1 MSESKKK
8 YEQDQTVEIDLQNLT
23 KSTAGT
29 KSKSSASS
37 SISTTSSQ
45 SSLSQGESAPH
56 IHKLMEI
63 MCNLQ
68 ASDLHI
74 SSGKPIYYRLHG
86 KITKLNNNILTKE
99 ECQILLFEIL
109 SEREQRQ
116 FIENWELDT
125 SYGITGL
132 GRFRINVFMQK
143 NGLAAA
149 VRLIPEDVISMEKL
163 NLPPVL
169 KNLSSIDRGLILV
182 TGATGSGKSTTLASM
197 INHINKTKQS
207 HIITIEDPIE
217 FVHKD
222 ITSIV
227 NQRELGANTKSFKN
241 ALKSSLREDP
251 DVILVGELRDLES
264 ISLALT
270 AAETGH
276 LVLSTLHSSNATS
289 TIERMIDVFPPAQQ
303 SQVRTMLA
311 ESLKGVVSQKLFP
324 VKNKNGRIA
333 AFEVLINNTA
343 VSNLIREN
351 KGFQIKS
358 VIQTGSQEGMV
369 SFDNSITELV
379 RQGLVEQKLAEQ
391 FLNKKLNQ
399 SE

>member
-1 MSESKKK
+1 MSENKKK
-8 YEQDQTVEIDLQNLT
+8 QEPTRTVKIDLKNLT
-23 KSTAGT
+23 GSD
-29 KSKSSASS
+29 SE
-37 SISTTSSQ
+37 TS
-45 SSLSQGESAPH
+45 SSLSSSSNAIKTGVSYAQSESAPH
-56 IHKLMEI
+56 IHKLMEM
-63 MCNLQ
+63 MCDLG

-74 SSGKPIYYRLHG
+74 SSGKPISYRLHG
-86 KITKLNNNILTKE
+86 GITKLNNNILTKE

-125 SYGITGL
+125 SYGIEGL
-132 GRFRINVFMQK
+132 GRFRINIFMQK

-149 VRLIPEDVISMEKL
+149 IRLIPEDIITMEKL

-169 KNLSSIDRGLILV
+169 KNLASLDRGLILV

-197 INHINKTKQS
+197 INHINRTRPY
-207 HIITIEDPIE
+207 HIITVEDPVE

-222 ITSIV
+222 MLSIV

-241 ALKSSLREDP
+241 ALKSALREDP

-289 TIERMIDVFPPAQQ
+289 TLERIIDVFPPAQQ

-324 VKNKNGRIA
+324 IKGKKGRVA
-333 AFEVLINNTA
+333 AFEILVNNPA
-343 VSNLIREN
+343 VANLIREN

-369 SFDNSITELV
+369 SFENHVSELV
-379 RQGLVEQKLAEQ
+379 RNGLVDQPTAEA
-391 FLNKKLNQ
+391 FLNKKLTNLG
-399 SE
+399 

>member
-1 MSESKKK
+1 MGQGIPMSESKKNL
-8 YEQDQTVEIDLQNLT
+8 DQTRTMDVDIPNTT
-23 KSTAGT
+23 KSAVGENVTGSSFA
-29 KSKSSASS
+29 SSA
-37 SISTTSSQ
+37 
-45 SSLSQGESAPH
+45 SAPH
-56 IHKLMEI
+56 IHKLLEI
-63 MCNLQ
+63 MCSVK

-74 SSGKPIYYRLHG
+74 SSGKPIYYRVDG
-86 KITKLNNNILTKE
+86 KITKLNENIIEKE
-99 ECQILLFEIL
+99 ECQLLLFEIL

-116 FIENWELDT
+116 FIENWELDK
-125 SYGITGL
+125 SYGIEGL
-132 GRFRINVFMQK
+132 GRFRINIFMQK

-149 VRLIPEDVISMEKL
+149 LRLIPEDVVPIDKL

-169 KNLSSIDRGLILV
+169 KKLAALDRGMILV

-197 INHINKTKQS
+197 VDHINKTKHC
-207 HIITIEDPIE
+207 HILTIEDPVE

-222 ITSIV
+222 ILSIV
-227 NQRELGANTKSFKN
+227 NQRELGSNTKSFKN
-241 ALKSSLREDP
+241 ALKAALREDP

-289 TIERMIDVFPPAQQ
+289 TLERIIDVFPADQQ

-324 VKNKNGRIA
+324 VKGKTGRVA
-333 AFEVLINNTA
+333 AFEVLVNNPA

-358 VIQTGSQEGMV
+358 VIQTGAKDGMV
-369 SFDNSITELV
+369 SFENNLTELV
-379 RQGLVEQKLAEQ
+379 RHELVEQYLAEI
-391 FLNKKLNQ
+391 FLNKKLAHVK
-399 SE
+399 